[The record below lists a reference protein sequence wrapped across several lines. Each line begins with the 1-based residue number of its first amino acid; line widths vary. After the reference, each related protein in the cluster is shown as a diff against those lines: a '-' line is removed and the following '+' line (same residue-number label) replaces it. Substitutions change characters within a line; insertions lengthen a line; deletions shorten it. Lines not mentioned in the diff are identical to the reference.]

1 MSPAIR
7 FGDRFDAQGQRWCAT
22 ATSFD
27 HGGAV
32 GLVVRAAPC
41 GVDLMSKPDGE
52 ERNVQISADTKA
64 VRLPKRR
71 LPA

>member
-1 MSPAIR
+1 MIR
-7 FGDRFDAQGQRWCAT
+7 FGDRFDADGQRWM
-22 ATSFD
+22 ATSTEFE

-32 GLVVRAAPC
+32 GLVVRAAPV
-41 GVDLMSKPDGE
+41 GVDLMSKPYGE
-52 ERNVQISADTKA
+52 EQNVQIDDSTVP

>member
-1 MSPAIR
+1 MSAAIR
-7 FGDRFDAQGQRWCAT
+7 FGDRFDAQGQRWFVTAT
-22 ATSFD
+22 ARD

-52 ERNVQISADTKA
+52 ERNVQIEPWTRP
-64 VRLPKRR
+64 VTLPDRR
-71 LPA
+71 LPR